1 MRGPVS
7 GQISYCRRRIKL
19 YCESRRKD
27 FLHLRICDS
36 VGEQMEKTRTWLDE
50 VSRWQESSQTGQHT
64 WDAQTVDMRVDYS
77 TLGVLVLYTRGVV
90 GEWVDLIISD
100 LALDSLTEQRIHD
113 LERELGASVC
123 ALEIARAKHDRGH
136 AEIPGSNSFEIIRLC
151 NVGAMGIECC

>member
-1 MRGPVS
+1 MRSPVS
-7 GQISYCRRRIKL
+7 GRILYCRHASKL
-19 YCESRRKD
+19 YCESRRKG
-27 FLHLRICDS
+27 LLRLWICDS

-50 VSRWQESSQTGQHT
+50 VSRGQESSQTGHPT
-64 WDAQTVDMRVDYS
+64 WDAQTVDMRVDCH
-77 TLGVLVLYTRGVV
+77 TLGVLVLYTQGVV

-113 LERELGASVC
+113 LERELGSSVC
-123 ALEIARAKHDRGH
+123 ALEIARAKYARGH